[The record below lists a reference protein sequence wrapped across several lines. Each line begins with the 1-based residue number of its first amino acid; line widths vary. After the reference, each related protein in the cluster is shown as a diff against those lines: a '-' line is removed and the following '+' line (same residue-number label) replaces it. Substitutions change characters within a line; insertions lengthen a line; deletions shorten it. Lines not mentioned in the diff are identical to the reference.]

1 VKFARAVSTFA
12 KSAALRLGSAAAGRG
27 LLADFASEDETVRSL
42 AGMFLVRNGHRSL
55 PILREA
61 LARRQQMPA
70 VLTMLGDIATD
81 DSAALIRQ
89 YTGDRDPEAAAAA
102 RAALDILERNRS
114 RPSKP

>member
-1 VKFARAVSTFA
+1 VKLARALSTFA

-27 LLADFASEDETVRSL
+27 LLGDFASDDETVRTL
-42 AGMFLVRNGHRSL
+42 AGMFLVRNGRRSL

-61 LARRQQMPA
+61 LVRREQMPA

-81 DSAALIRQ
+81 ESAQLIRQ
-89 YTGDRDPEAAAAA
+89 YVGDREPEVDAAA

-114 RPSKP
+114 RS